1 MGYATAAEERF
12 MREFLSREPKARNGG
27 IAPGDPNQGGYHNSR
42 NKLYSIGKTND
53 YSVRLS
59 WDKAGDG
66 DAYCAVDIVFV
77 DAQNGDYTTIRK
89 YMNRIKAAFDRNDSR
104 LAFFR
109 EFLGQQDADGNP
121 EGFDIPNHSTR
132 TPDMS
137 HMWHIHI
144 SILRQYA
151 ALWAAWQE
159 LLDVLFDVNP
169 VGEEDMDSD
178 QNRRLV
184 NVDEHFLHST
194 LKGDKTVKYRV
205 GTGNAPSDFVEMPNY
220 VNRTLDSI
228 KADVATLVAAQQ
240 SPVPVT
246 VDASAVAEALR
257 NDAEFINVLA
267 KAVADEDHRRSAE

>member
-1 MGYATAAEERF
+1 MGYATDAEERF

-66 DAYCAVDIVFV
+66 NAYAAVDIVFV

-89 YMNRIKAAFDRNDSR
+89 YMNRIKAAFDRNDGR
-104 LAFFR
+104 LGFFR

-151 ALWAAWQE
+151 GLWEAWQG
-159 LLDVLFDVNP
+159 LLDILFDVHP
-169 VGEEDMDSD
+169 VGEEGFLMALSD
-178 QNRRLV
+178 AEQKDLYRRV
-184 NVDEHFLHST
+184 KNADEHFLHHT
-194 LKGDKTVKYRV
+194 LKGDETSRYLV
-205 GTGNAPSDFVEMPNY
+205 GENEY
-220 VNRTLDSI
+220 
-228 KADVATLVAAQQ
+228 
-240 SPVPVT
+240 
-246 VDASAVAEALR
+246 AEAPNFIVNKLNEIVSELAALR
-257 NDAEFINVLA
+257 TQVESLKEGNTQ
-267 KAVADEDHRRSAE
+267 